1 MVGASSAVPL
11 LCKPA
16 WHDGRAYWDGDIWH
30 QGIATPGLGRIAA
43 DSEVEHHHVVTVE
56 IFKRTTQQKLSI
68 GAGSYLDHFRR
79 MFMGSRSDQDVDNI
93 VGLQKGLW
101 VTRIQR
107 NPCPYEEDSAYLLD
121 WSPERIEYLLAQ
133 GEADAERTFS
143 PNLQPHETLRT
154 TQ

>member
-1 MVGASSAVPL
+1 ML
-11 LCKPA
+11 FKPA

-30 QGIATPGLGRIAA
+30 QSIVTPGLGRIAGEGEA
-43 DSEVEHHHVVTVE
+43 ERHHVVTVE
-56 IFKRTTQQKLSI
+56 LFKRTTQQKLAI

-79 MFMGSRSDQDVDNI
+79 MFMGARSDQDVDNI
-93 VGLQKGLW
+93 IGLQKGLR

-107 NPCPYEEDSAYLLD
+107 KPHPYEEDSAYLLD

-143 PNLQPHETLRT
+143 PKLQSHDTIRT
-154 TQ
+154 TP